1 MQSIEIKQE
10 SMTNGG
16 HSFRQNG
23 TLGHVLIHR
32 KHYPIA
38 GPQGFAMPTCATL
51 YPTIRVR
58 LVGKTRGFESQF
70 PYLFWHHDG
79 KHYANASSRFKAVM
93 RLLNPPDVSST
104 ANRAVEGDARR
115 GVAATGQQPVATP
128 PTSFRPFRFHD
139 LRHLFAVN
147 ALKNGMSIYQLSKHL
162 GHSSIGV
169 TEGYLK
175 YLTPEEKLAA
185 KAGTQAMEQV
195 NNCVLKCG
203 IAL

>member
-32 KHYPIA
+32 KRYHIA
-38 GPQGFAMPTCATL
+38 VPQGSAIPTCATL

-58 LVGKTRGFESQF
+58 LVGKPRGFESQF
-70 PYLFWHHDG
+70 CSCYVH
-79 KHYANASSRFKAVM
+79 ASSRFKAIM

-128 PTSFRPFRFHD
+128 PTSFKAIMRDEVARP
-139 LRHLFAVN
+139 
-147 ALKNGMSIYQLSKHL
+147 
-162 GHSSIGV
+162 
-169 TEGYLK
+169 
-175 YLTPEEKLAA
+175 
-185 KAGTQAMEQV
+185 KAR
-195 NNCVLKCG
+195 
-203 IAL
+203 